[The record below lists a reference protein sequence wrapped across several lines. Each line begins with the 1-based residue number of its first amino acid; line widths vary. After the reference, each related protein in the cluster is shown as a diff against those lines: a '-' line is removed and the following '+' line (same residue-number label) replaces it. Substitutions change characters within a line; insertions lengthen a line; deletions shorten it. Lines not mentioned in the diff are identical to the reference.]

1 MNIYRASPK
10 ERVERASREAAEWLH
25 VMQGKPGAAERKAFA
40 DWIASSPLHVRELL
54 LASMLDRELSRPGV
68 LDSFDI
74 DAVIAR
80 AIAGDKVVSLH
91 DRALRERR
99 PGHHRVQPRSFVRR
113 VRVASA
119 AAVALLAVASWLG
132 VRQYAGSGVD
142 YATAIGE
149 QRSITLADG
158 TIAALAPDSRI
169 SVDFSWGVR
178 SVTLR
183 QGQAQ
188 FDVTHNSARP
198 FRVYAGANL
207 IQDVGTV
214 FSVNRLPSGT
224 IVAVTHGSVQ
234 ITASHLAALD
244 GGVSDWVA
252 SWLPGKDAAIKRPGA
267 TVVALNHG
275 LSLTAGEA
283 AHLSRSGK
291 ALTRGTTDEEGVAQ
305 VNARRLTFH
314 NDTLADI
321 AAEFNRYNARQI
333 VIEGDEVGL
342 QRYSG
347 VFDVDDAQS
356 FLQFLDCCSTLAV
369 ASDGNRTLIQVRSA
383 APTRRQ

>member
-1 MNIYRASPK
+1 MNIYRASPQ

-25 VMQGKPGAAERKAFA
+25 VMQGEPGTAEREAFT

-54 LASMLDRELSRPGV
+54 LTSMLDRELSRPGV

-80 AIAGDKVVSLH
+80 ATADDKVVSLH
-91 DRALRERR
+91 NRALRERR
-99 PGHHRVQPRSFVRR
+99 LGHHRVRPRWFRWG
-113 VRVASA
+113 RVASI
-119 AAVALLAVASWLG
+119 AAVALLSVAGWLG
-132 VRQYAGSGVD
+132 VRQFAGSGVD

-149 QRSITLADG
+149 QRLIRLVDG
-158 TIAALAPDSRI
+158 TTATLAPDSQI

-188 FDVTHNSARP
+188 FDVTHDAARP

-207 IQDVGTV
+207 IQDIGTV

-244 GGVSDWVA
+244 GGVGDWMA
-252 SWLPGKDAAIKRPGA
+252 SWLPGKDADIERPGT

-291 ALTRGTTDEEGVAQ
+291 ALTRGTADEEGMAQ

-333 VIEGDEVGL
+333 VVEDDEVGL

-369 ASDGNRTLIQVRSA
+369 ASDGNRILIQARSA
-383 APTRRQ
+383 TPTRRQ

>member
-1 MNIYRASPK
+1 MNIYRASPQ
-10 ERVERASREAAEWLH
+10 EQVERASREAAEWLH
-25 VMQGKPGAAERKAFA
+25 VMQGESGAAEREAFA

-68 LDSFDI
+68 LDGFDI

-80 AIAGDKVVSLH
+80 ATAGDKVVSLH
-91 DRALRERR
+91 DRAPRERR
-99 PGHHRVQPRSFVRR
+99 PGRHRVQPRSVVRWA
-113 VRVASA
+113 RVASI
-119 AAVALLAVASWLG
+119 AAVALLGVASWFG
-132 VRQYAGSGVD
+132 MRQYAGSGVD

-178 SVTLR
+178 SVRLR

-188 FDVTHNSARP
+188 FDVTHDAARP

-224 IVAVTHGSVQ
+224 IVAVTQGSVQ

-244 GGVSDWVA
+244 GGVGGWVA
-252 SWLPGKDAAIKRPGA
+252 SWLPGKDTAIERPGA
-267 TVVALNHG
+267 RILALNHG
-275 LSLTAGEA
+275 LNLTAGEA
-283 AHLSRSGK
+283 VHLSRSGK
-291 ALTRGTTDEEGVAQ
+291 ALTRGTADEEGVAQ

-333 VIEGDEVGL
+333 VIDGDEVGL

-347 VFDVDDAQS
+347 VFDVDDAHS

-369 ASDGNRTLIQVRSA
+369 ASDGNRTLIQARSA
-383 APTRRQ
+383 TPTRQ

>member
-1 MNIYRASPK
+1 MNIYRASPQ

-25 VMQGKPGAAERKAFA
+25 VMQGEPGTAEREAFT

-54 LASMLDRELSRPGV
+54 LTSMLDRELSRPGV

-80 AIAGDKVVSLH
+80 ATADDKVVSLH
-91 DRALRERR
+91 NRALRERR
-99 PGHHRVQPRSFVRR
+99 PGHHRVRPRWFPWG
-113 VRVASA
+113 RVASI
-119 AAVALLAVASWLG
+119 AAVALLSVAGWLG
-132 VRQYAGSGVD
+132 VRQFAGSSVD

-149 QRSITLADG
+149 QRSITLVDG
-158 TIAALAPDSRI
+158 TTATLAPDSQI
-169 SVDFSWGVR
+169 SADFSWGVR

-188 FDVTHNSARP
+188 FDVTHDAARP

-224 IVAVTHGSVQ
+224 IVAVTHGSVH

-244 GGVSDWVA
+244 GGVGDWMA
-252 SWLPGKDAAIKRPGA
+252 SWLPGKDTAIERPGT

-291 ALTRGTTDEEGVAQ
+291 ALTRGTADEEGMAQ
-305 VNARRLTFH
+305 VDARRLTFH

-333 VIEGDEVGL
+333 VVEDDEVGL

-347 VFDVDDAQS
+347 VFDVDDAHS

-369 ASDGNRTLIQVRSA
+369 ASDGNRILVQARSA
-383 APTRRQ
+383 TPTRRQ